1 MQGRATEGEITMST
15 DFKLQTIINKIITH
29 SEEAI
34 ELLKENNEFLNQS
47 MRQITDVIQDETL
60 IKSIYS
66 DQVHYEN
73 VKQYLEDIK
82 LVAKTLNLANGVGIN
97 DYTKLKSIIKT
108 HRLSNEELLK
118 LQKQAQINLD
128 STLSSIENY
137 RQIYQEAVERVPFL
151 ELNEK
156 IIPFS

>member
-1 MQGRATEGEITMST
+1 LQGRATEGEITMST

>member
-1 MQGRATEGEITMST
+1 MST